1 MKGKPWWL
9 LGWVGLLLLFPAPLL
24 AQQAV
29 EYRTLGW
36 VDSRTVVWIVSELH
50 LMFGA
55 FVLGV
60 PIFAVIVEIIGVRT
74 KDPRYDR
81 MARDFTRLLSAAFAT
96 TAALGG
102 FLTFVLFSLYP
113 GFMSYL
119 TGVFHKTFYIYSL
132 LFFAETF
139 FLYFYYYSWDMLMNR
154 KGLHITVGVL
164 LNLVGL
170 AIMMISN
177 SWASFMMSPVGVD
190 KATGQFAGTTLQAV
204 MNPLWNPLNIHR
216 LLGNIVFGGL
226 VVGAYAAVKFV
237 GAKTDEE
244 RSHYDWMGYTG
255 NFVAIVALLFL
266 PFAGYYLG
274 REIYSASPIMG
285 NNMMGGTFSWTFIV
299 QAFQVGLLFIM
310 SNYYLWLGMRRIP
323 GAERY
328 QKYVKYI
335 NFLLLLSFAI
345 WLTPHNLPLSS
356 EEQILVGGQYHP
368 VLKYLGLM
376 AGKNAVINLMIL
388 STFGSFLLY
397 RRGNKGKTVPFA
409 QHGAVAKVAL
419 GLVGLF
425 VLLALGAYARYL
437 FFLDPQSMGMTA
449 EKGKY
454 LLLPAVLLALQVA
467 AVFLAIG
474 LSFRD
479 RGGIGQV
486 LVVGLTA
493 LNSVVVLGVY
503 GYVVMAEA
511 NPFLRNIAVAQWLL
525 LLSCL
530 VTVAAIDVFLFRNA
544 EHFGELRWGQVSIGS
559 QYVLIFLAVVAVMTM
574 GIMGFIRS
582 GLREDWHIY
591 GVLRDTSPSAFT
603 PSDFYAA
610 GVIASIVLLFFAMIA
625 LVFWLSEMGEKPTVV
640 PAGAELQ
647 LGRSG

>member
-1 MKGKPWWL
+1 MKGKPWWF
-9 LGWVGLLLLFPAPLL
+9 LGGIGLLLLLPASLL

-29 EYRTLGW
+29 DYRTLGW
-36 VDSRTVVWIVSELH
+36 VDSRTIVWIISELH

-74 KDPRYDR
+74 NDARYDR

-113 GFMSYL
+113 GFMRYL
-119 TGVFHKTFYIYSL
+119 TGAFHKTFYLYSL

-139 FLYFYYYSWDMLMNR
+139 CLYFYYYSWDMLRKR
-154 KGLHITVGVL
+154 KGLHITIGVL
-164 LNLVGL
+164 LNVVGL
-170 AIMMISN
+170 ALMMISN

-226 VVGAYAAVKFV
+226 VVGAYAAVKFI
-237 GAKTDEE
+237 GAETEEE
-244 RSHYDWMGYTG
+244 RAHYDWMGYTG
-255 NFVAIVALLFL
+255 NFVAIAALLFL

-274 REIYSASPIMG
+274 REVYSASPIMG

-299 QAFQVGLLFIM
+299 QALLVGLLFIM
-310 SNYYLWLGMRRIP
+310 SNYYLWLGMGRIP
-323 GAERY
+323 GAERH

-356 EEQILVGGQYHP
+356 EEQLMVGGQYHP
-368 VLKYLGLM
+368 ILKYLGLM

-409 QHGAVAKVAL
+409 QHGTVAKVVL
-419 GLVGLF
+419 GIVGLF
-425 VLLALGAYARYL
+425 VLLSLGSYARYL
-437 FFLDPQSMGMTA
+437 ATLDPQGMGLA
-449 EKGKY
+449 ADKSRY
-454 LLLPAVLLALQVA
+454 LLLPAGLLALQIA
-467 AVFLAIG
+467 AVFLSIW
-474 LSFRD
+474 LSFKD
-479 RGGIGQV
+479 RGGLGQA
-486 LVVGLTA
+486 LIVGLTA
-493 LNSVVVLGVY
+493 FSAVVVLGVY

-530 VTVAAIDVFLFRNA
+530 VTVSAIDVFLFRNA
-544 EHFGELRWGQVSIGS
+544 EHLGDLRWGQISIGA
-559 QYVLIFLAVVAVMTM
+559 QYVLIFLAVNAVMTM

-610 GVIASIVLLFFAMIA
+610 GVIAAIVLIFFSMIA
-625 LVFWLSEMGEKPTVV
+625 LVFWLSELGEKPTIAPV
-640 PAGAELQ
+640 GAELQ
-647 LGRSG
+647 PGRPG